1 MKYFKLFFIITLLV
15 LISFISFSCCCL
27 ISEYYNSIED
37 SSAEDSSV
45 EEESNS
51 RYDSIKAE
59 LSDSS
64 DYYISPE
71 EEGDFY
77 RSLGSIYSGE
87 ELGEVTADMEKLK
100 SLYPKGFFIIVKTA
114 PLYMSGFEIFYYEMP
129 EITETTPILDLD
141 ITPSRLN
148 ILVHEYTH
156 IGGGPFSELFDIKKE
171 GYVYLMGNFGISI
184 EKDIEL
190 FEKTE
195 VYQDIS
201 NPDDF
206 DSTYLEPGTGN
217 DGIDFMNILDEVNA
231 YTRSVETMI
240 AFEESISAAHHHN
253 TRYSLLKQM
262 MHLELYLKRAYDK
275 HPEDWEYI
283 IDHKGLSFL
292 IMKLWQ
298 EASRFENIIKDDNRF
313 NLNSE
318 PVSEFVYNL
327 DNYSIMEKLFNDSG
341 VIQHEELRFKEADFD
356 KFEVLPV
363 P

>member
-1 MKYFKLFFIITLLV
+1 VKYFKLFFIITLLV

-27 ISEYYNSIED
+27 LSEYFNSIED
-37 SSAEDSSV
+37 SSAG
-45 EEESNS
+45 EESNQ

-59 LSDSS
+59 LSDPS
-64 DYYISPE
+64 DYYILPD

-100 SLYPKGFFIIVKTA
+100 SLYPKGFFIVVKTV
-114 PLYMSGFEIFYYEMP
+114 PLYISGFEIFYYEMS
-129 EITETTPILDLD
+129 EMAETITILDRD
-141 ITPSRLN
+141 ITPISLD

-156 IGGGPFSELFDIKKE
+156 IGSGRFSGLFDISKQ
-171 GYVYLMGNFGISI
+171 GYVYLMGNFGIFI

-195 VYQDIS
+195 LYQDIL

-206 DSTYLEPGTGN
+206 DSIYLEPGIGN
-217 DGIDFMNILDEVNA
+217 DGTDFMNILGEINA

-240 AFEESISAAHHHN
+240 AFEESISAHYHN
-253 TRYSLLKQM
+253 PRYSLLKQM
-262 MHLELYLKRAYDK
+262 MHLELYLKRAYEK
-275 HPEDWEYI
+275 HPGDWEYI
-283 IDHKGLSFL
+283 INHKGLSFL

-298 EASRFENIIKDDNRF
+298 EASRFESIIKDDDRF
-313 NLNSE
+313 NIDSE
-318 PVSEFVYNL
+318 PVSEFVYNP

-341 VIQHEELRFKEADFD
+341 VIQYKDLSFKEADFD
-356 KFEVLPV
+356 NFEIIFV